1 MLVLSRKL
9 GDSVFIGDNI
19 KVTVVCI
26 RGDKVRLGFS
36 APKETTVHR
45 HEVYKLVA
53 EERKRINGLASGP
66 IKSDGHLGDSTGGGA

>member
-45 HEVYKLVA
+45 HEVYKLVV
-53 EERKRINGLASGP
+53 EERKRINGLADTDVA
-66 IKSDGHLGDSTGGGA
+66 SDGASGDSTGEAN